1 MVGFIAVRDKDS
13 SNDDIAQ
20 LTLFGRSEIESRGN

>member
-1 MVGFIAVRDKDS
+1 MVGFMAVCDKDS

-20 LTLFGRSEIESRGN
+20 LTLSLRQKRNRIPR